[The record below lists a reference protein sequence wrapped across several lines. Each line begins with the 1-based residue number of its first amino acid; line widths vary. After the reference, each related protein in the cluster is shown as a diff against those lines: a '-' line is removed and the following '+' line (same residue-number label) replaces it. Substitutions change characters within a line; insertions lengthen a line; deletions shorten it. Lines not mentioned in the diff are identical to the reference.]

1 MPLLP
6 HLQLTATLNTATTSH
21 LLPHCPICLDL
32 AHRPH
37 QLCPYLLKMWELDAE
52 LQELQKARI
61 MPLSV
66 RPLISRPLSKVPS
79 MRDKRPTSSDSG
91 RTPLFKKTQAALRA
105 RQLHRHPLLQ
115 RKIPRLPTP
124 PPPSTL
130 GTLDPLGWITPGVPP
145 PSLLRTED
153 TNSTSP
159 PSSDSDIPLSDPQSG
174 EAMGMGSWT
183 TVRISSAPL

>member
-6 HLQLTATLNTATTSH
+6 HLQLTTTLNETDTSF
-21 LLPHCPICLDL
+21 LPPHCPICLDL

-66 RPLISRPLSKVPS
+66 RPLIPSPLSKVPS

-91 RTPLFKKTQAALRA
+91 RTPLFKKAQAALRA
-105 RQLHRHPLLQ
+105 RQLHRPPLLQ
-115 RKIPRLPTP
+115 KEIPRLPTP

-130 GTLDPLGWITPGVPP
+130 GTLDPLGWITPGVPL

-153 TNSTSP
+153 TSSTSL
-159 PSSDSDIPLSDPQSG
+159 PSSGSGTPPIDQQSG
-174 EAMGMGSWT
+174 EAT
-183 TVRISSAPL
+183 A